1 MPTLSSH
8 PALKI
13 VRLLNVAES
22 GAGKTGALAS
32 LVQAGYKLH
41 ILDYDNGL
49 DIIVNVLRDSG
60 HSALLENV
68 EYETIRDPII
78 FRQGKPIVKSPPSA
92 YKRAG
97 KLLEEW
103 KCEEWTDQDVLV
115 LDTLNSFSTAAF
127 NEALF
132 AAGRLNQR
140 PQIQDY
146 GWMADS
152 VLLFI
157 DMITA
162 ESWPSHVVVNTH
174 VKYLAPE
181 DESILASRDKELEFS
196 RILGLPDA
204 KGQEISRNVAKFFNT
219 VVLTSSSGSGSG
231 SRRRIYTTP
240 QGVVSVKA
248 SAPKSVKPF
257 YTVEDGLAPLF
268 ADLLGKK
275 TP

>member
-1 MPTLSSH
+1 VGREDLFPN
-8 PALKI
+8 I
-13 VRLLNVAES
+13 
-22 GAGKTGALAS
+22 
-32 LVQAGYKLH
+32 Q
-41 ILDYDNGL
+41 
-49 DIIVNVLRDSG
+49 
-60 HSALLENV
+60 
-68 EYETIRDPII
+68 YETIRDTVV
-78 FRQGKPIVKSPPSA
+78 FKGGKPAVKSPPHA

-103 KCEEWTDQDVLV
+103 GAENWTDKDILV

-132 AAGRLNQR
+132 TAGRLNQR

-162 ESWPSHVVVNTH
+162 EDWPCHVVVNTH

-219 VVLTSSSGSGSG
+219 VILSSSSGSGSG
-231 SRRRIYTTP
+231 ARRRIYTTP

-268 ADLLGKK
+268 ADLLGHK
-275 TP
+275 P